1 MTNETMR
8 QTDRRH
14 PPAVHYD
21 FARHRLWILGQRCH
35 HGAVG
40 AILAASACAWIATDP
55 TVGGP
60 RDPSRPAHSASP
72 AIVLAGAAGA
82 LMAHDW
88 KDHALWF
95 ERGAGTQP

>member
-1 MTNETMR
+1 MTRPIE
-8 QTDRRH
+8 H
-14 PPAVHYD
+14 PHQPPVHYD

-40 AILAASACAWIATDP
+40 AILAASAWAWIASDP
-55 TVGGP
+55 TVAG
-60 RDPSRPAHSASP
+60 RHDPTRQAHSASP
-72 AIVLAGAAGA
+72 AIMLAGAAGA

-95 ERGAGTQP
+95 ERGAGTQA